1 MTAGQFYDAGADAVN
16 NSPRPL
22 SGDYLIFGA
31 GNVSARGG
39 GRFDQ
44 RARQR
49 PWVSGLGTQVI
60 DRCCHGGFVAVGIE
74 HLPHKLKVDPYRASL
89 LVRLTQPLN
98 PAVGEFRR
106 NLLQP
111 LVYQAESDLWNHGTQ
126 IHQMP
131 NRSPGRDQRRR
142 GTAQRVAHD
151 HDIAVATLQRAASHP
166 HRCRSLP
173 TRRRSAG
180 PAPPLHGQPDGEA
193 ESTFPNTKRRAT
205 PRAPTHTS
213 SRGKDRGYDRSQ
225 PHVTN
230 RPPAGFPTGWWP

>member
-1 MTAGQFYDAGADAVN
+1 MTAGQFYDVGADAVS

-22 SGDYLIFGA
+22 SSDYLIFGA
-31 GNVSARGG
+31 DNVSTRDG
-39 GRFDQ
+39 GRFGQ

-49 PWVSGLGTQVI
+49 PWVSGLGSQVI

-74 HLPHKLKVDPYRASL
+74 HLSHKVKVDPYRASL

-131 NRSPGRDQRRR
+131 NRS
-142 GTAQRVAHD
+142 
-151 HDIAVATLQRAASHP
+151 S
-166 HRCRSLP
+166 P
-173 TRRRSAG
+173 TPPPDPKPIKQY
-180 PAPPLHGQPDGEA
+180 PAPPGAFGL
-193 ESTFPNTKRRAT
+193 
-205 PRAPTHTS
+205 PTHHPIYGSDAGLGRCGSVNLRAATCARS
-213 SRGKDRGYDRSQ
+213 VRG
-225 PHVTN
+225 V
-230 RPPAGFPTGWWP
+230 

>member
-1 MTAGQFYDAGADAVN
+1 MTARKFYDVCADAAS

-22 SGDYLIFGA
+22 SSDYLIFGA

-151 HDIAVATLQRAASHP
+151 HDIVVATLQGAAH
-166 HRCRSLP
+166 HIRIGVEVCRPVVARQVRRHHFMASL
-173 TRRRSAG
+173 
-180 PAPPLHGQPDGEA
+180 LE
-193 ESTFPNTKRRAT
+193 K
-205 PRAPTHTS
+205 
-213 SRGKDRGYDRSQ
+213 RSQ
-225 PHVTN
+225 L
-230 RPPAGFPTGWWP
+230 FPTPSAVPRPVHQRIRRHAVRIGAMTGVNRT